1 MRSTFNRPVRRLAG
15 ASVVLVVLA
24 AGAACSTESDSP
36 AASGGGGGGDD
47 VARNA
52 AEALESEFYGQGS
65 YAEPPS
71 EGPEAQRGA
80 RVAIVNSGVQSPTG
94 TKQVEAARE
103 VAELLGW
110 DLTVYDGKYEPAEY
124 QEGIRQAISQKA
136 DVIWLYSIDCPLAE
150 TALAEAKKAGIPV
163 VSQEAAD
170 CTDVDPGAESYFAD
184 TLAFSQGTFIDWA
197 KAMGE
202 SQATWL
208 LAQLGED
215 ADVIEVSVPEL
226 VVTNAIHEGFAAAME
241 EQCPACKVTEVKAQI
256 ADFGPALQ
264 EKIETALLRN
274 PNANGMALSYDDL
287 MTTGGSA
294 AVMASGR
301 NDSLAVIAGSGFPA
315 NVELIRKG
323 QGQDAGFA
331 YDMGYETWAAADMI
345 NRLLAGE
352 QQGESGVGIAV
363 FDAENGLPADGQAWS
378 VDIDYKPVYKAMWGV
393 S

>member
-1 MRSTFNRPVRRLAG
+1 MRSTFNRPARRLAG
-15 ASVVLVVLA
+15 VSVALAVIA
-24 AGAACSTESDSP
+24 AGAACSTESGEQTIG
-36 AASGGGGGGDD
+36 SGGGDEI
-47 VARNA
+47 AQNA
-52 AEALESEFYGQGS
+52 AEALDSNFYGQGS
-65 YAEPPS
+65 YTEPPA

-80 RVAIVNSGVQSPTG
+80 RIAVVNSGVQSPTG

-103 VAELLGW
+103 VAGLLGW
-110 DLTVYDGKYEPAEY
+110 DLSVYDGKYEPAEY

-150 TALAEAKKAGIPV
+150 TALAEAKRAGIPV

-170 CTDVDPGAESYFAD
+170 CTDVDPEAESYFAD

-197 KAMGE
+197 RAMGE

-226 VVTNAIHEGFAAAME
+226 VVTNAIHEGFTAAME

-301 NDSLAVIAGSGFPA
+301 NDSLAVVAGSGFPA
-315 NVELIRKG
+315 NVKLIRDG

-352 QQGESGVGIAV
+352 EQGESGVGIAV
-363 FDAENGLPADGQAWS
+363 FDADNGLPPAGKAWS
-378 VDIDYKPVYKAMWGV
+378 VDIEYKPVYKAMWGV

>member
-1 MRSTFNRPVRRLAG
+1 MRSTFDKPARRLASVSLALLVMA
-15 ASVVLVVLA
+15 AS
-24 AGAACSTESDSP
+24 AACSTESDTP
-36 AASGGGGGGDD
+36 AASGSGGDEIAED
-47 VARNA
+47 A
-52 AEALESEFYGQGS
+52 AKALESEFYGQGS
-65 YAEPPS
+65 YAEPPA

-80 RVAIVNSGVQSPTG
+80 RIAVINSGVQSPTG

-103 VAELLGW
+103 VADLLGW
-110 DLTVYDGKYEPAEY
+110 DLTVFDGKYEPAEY

-150 TALAEAKKAGIPV
+150 TALAEAKRAGIPV

-170 CTDVDPGAESYFAD
+170 CSDVDPQAESYFAE

-226 VVTNAIHEGFAAAME
+226 VVTNAIHEGFQAAMQE
-241 EQCPACKVTEVKAQI
+241 KCPTCKVTEVKAQI

-294 AVMASGR
+294 AVLASGR

-315 NVELIRKG
+315 NVDLVRKG

-352 QQGESGVGIAV
+352 EQGQSGVGIAV
-363 FDAENGLPADGQAWS
+363 FDADNGLPPEGEAWS
-378 VDIDYKPVYKAMWGV
+378 VGIDYKPVYKAMWGV